1 MTSQIRASGQG
12 VSDLI
17 FTLSNDAGVL
27 GATSASGQFGN
38 VSGNPTP
45 GVVTYVAGSPTR
57 WIGAS
62 HLTVS
67 GADVT
72 FEVLGGGTRPMR
84 LILPFIANGGQYT
97 NANNGVSVFNPY
109 VIGPAT
115 FELDLA
121 GVTAATTV
129 TAASFSFG
137 TNPRLAPLP
146 GTCTS
151 GCTPV
156 PEPASLAL
164 LGTALAGL
172 GFIRRR
178 RQP

>member
-1 MTSQIRASGQG
+1 MTSQVRSSGQA

-27 GATSASGQFGN
+27 GAKTASGQMGN
-38 VSGNPTP
+38 VSGNPTR

-57 WIGAS
+57 WTGAG
-62 HLTVS
+62 HLSVS

-72 FEVLGGGTRPMR
+72 FEVLGGGMPNQM
-84 LILPFIANGGQYT
+84 ILPSIANGGQYT
-97 NANNGVSVFNPY
+97 NANNGVKNFNPY

-121 GVTAATTV
+121 GVTAATTI
-129 TAASFSFG
+129 TAANFSFG
-137 TNPRLAPLP
+137 TNAELDPLP

-151 GCTPV
+151 GCTTV

-172 GFIRRR
+172 GIMRRR
-178 RQP
+178 KRA

>member
-1 MTSQIRASGQG
+1 
-12 VSDLI
+12 
-17 FTLSNDAGVL
+17 
-27 GATSASGQFGN
+27 
-38 VSGNPTP
+38 
-45 GVVTYVAGSPTR
+45 
-57 WIGAS
+57 
-62 HLTVS
+62 VS

-72 FEVLGGGTRPMR
+72 FEVLGGGPPDQ
-84 LILPFIANGGQYT
+84 LILPLIANGGQYT
-97 NANNGVSVFNPY
+97 NANNGVQQQNPY

-115 FELDLA
+115 FELDLT
-121 GVTAATTV
+121 GLTAATTI

-146 GTCTS
+146 GECTS

-172 GFIRRR
+172 GIMRRR
-178 RQP
+178 KQA